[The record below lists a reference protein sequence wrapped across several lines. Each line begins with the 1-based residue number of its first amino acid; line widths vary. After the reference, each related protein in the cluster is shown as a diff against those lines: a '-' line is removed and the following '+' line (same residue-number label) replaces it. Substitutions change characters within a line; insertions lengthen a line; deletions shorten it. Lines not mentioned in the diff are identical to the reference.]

1 MTIRNKMNSIML
13 LHNNISEP
21 FYNHL
26 LVQRNP
32 LKKKKNK
39 KILVRLALQWHQTLY
54 RHNKMTTHTNKVIN
68 SNCSSRSNQTSTQM
82 ITSL

>member
-1 MTIRNKMNSIML
+1 ML

-26 LVQRNP
+26 LVLRNP

-39 KILVRLALQWHQTLY
+39 KILVRLALRWHQILY

>member
-1 MTIRNKMNSIML
+1 ML

-26 LVQRNP
+26 LVLRNP
-32 LKKKKNK
+32 LKKKKKNK
-39 KILVRLALQWHQTLY
+39 KILVRLALRWHQILY
-54 RHNKMTTHTNKVIN
+54 RHNKMTIHTNKVIN